1 MNLKEVV
8 GMNLKYYRYQS
19 GLSQEK
25 FYTNLELNPKYMA
38 YIERGSEN
46 ITVDH
51 LEEIAYKL
59 GISTYELVTYNE
71 EHAVSKKRID
81 EREKISS

>member
-8 GMNLKYYRYQS
+8 GINLKYYRYQS

-38 YIERGSEN
+38 CIERGEEN
-46 ITVDH
+46 LTIDYI
-51 LEEIAYKL
+51 EEIAKKL
-59 GISTYELVTYNE
+59 NISTYELVTYNE
-71 EHAVSKKRID
+71 NHLILKKRID
-81 EREKISS
+81 EKEKINN

>member
-25 FYTNLELNPKYMA
+25 FYTNLELNTKYMA
-38 YIERGSEN
+38 CIERGSEN

-71 EHAVSKKRID
+71 EHAISKKRID

>member
-8 GMNLKYYRYQS
+8 GINLKYYRYQS

-38 YIERGSEN
+38 CIERGEEN
-46 ITVDH
+46 ITIDH
-51 LEEIAYKL
+51 IEEIAEKL
-59 GISTYELVTYNE
+59 GISTHELITYNE
-71 EHAVSKKRID
+71 EPVIHKRRID
-81 EREKISS
+81 EKVKVNS

>member
-8 GMNLKYYRYQS
+8 GINLKYYRYKS

-38 YIERGSEN
+38 CIERGEEN
-46 ITVDH
+46 LTIDYI
-51 LEEIAYKL
+51 EEIAKKL
-59 GISTYELVTYNE
+59 NISTYELVTYNE
-71 EHAVSKKRID
+71 NHLILKKRID
-81 EREKISS
+81 EKEKINN

>member
-8 GMNLKYYRYQS
+8 GINLKYYRYQS

-38 YIERGSEN
+38 CIERGEEN
-46 ITVDH
+46 ITIDYI
-51 LEEIAYKL
+51 EEIAKKL
-59 GISTYELVTYNE
+59 NISTYELVTYNE
-71 EHAVSKKRID
+71 NHIILKKRID
-81 EREKISS
+81 EKEKINN

>member
-8 GMNLKYYRYQS
+8 GINLKYYRYQS

-38 YIERGSEN
+38 CIERGEEN
-46 ITVDH
+46 LTIDYI
-51 LEEIAYKL
+51 EEIAKKL
-59 GISTYELVTYNE
+59 NISTYELVTYNE
-71 EHAVSKKRID
+71 NHIILKKRID
-81 EREKISS
+81 EKEKINN

>member
-38 YIERGSEN
+38 
-46 ITVDH
+46 
-51 LEEIAYKL
+51 
-59 GISTYELVTYNE
+59 
-71 EHAVSKKRID
+71 
-81 EREKISS
+81 

>member
-8 GMNLKYYRYQS
+8 GINLKYYRYQT

-38 YIERGSEN
+38 CIERGEEN
-46 ITVDH
+46 ITIDH
-51 LEEIAYKL
+51 IEEIAHKL
-59 GISTYELVTYNE
+59 GISTHELITYNE
-71 EHAVSKKRID
+71 DHIINKKRID
-81 EREKISS
+81 EKVKIKN

>member
-8 GMNLKYYRYQS
+8 GINLKYYRYQS

-38 YIERGSEN
+38 CIERGEEN
-46 ITVDH
+46 ITIDH
-51 LEEIAYKL
+51 IDEIAEKL
-59 GISTYELVTYNE
+59 GISTHELITYNE
-71 EHAVSKKRID
+71 EHVINKKRID
-81 EREKISS
+81 EKVKVNN

>member
-8 GMNLKYYRYQS
+8 GINLKYYRYQS

-38 YIERGSEN
+38 CIERGEEN
-46 ITVDH
+46 ITIDH
-51 LEEIAYKL
+51 IEEIAYKL
-59 GISTYELVTYNE
+59 GISTHELIIYNKD
-71 EHAVSKKRID
+71 HIINKKRID
-81 EREKISS
+81 EKVKIKN

>member
-8 GMNLKYYRYQS
+8 GMNLKYYRYQT

-38 YIERGSEN
+38 CIERGEEN
-46 ITVDH
+46 ITIDH
-51 LEEIAYKL
+51 IDEIAHKL
-59 GISTYELVTYNE
+59 GISTHELITYNE
-71 EHAVSKKRID
+71 EHVINKKRID
-81 EREKISS
+81 EKVKVNN

>member
-8 GMNLKYYRYQS
+8 GINLKYYRYQS

-38 YIERGSEN
+38 CIERGEEN
-46 ITVDH
+46 ITIDH
-51 LEEIAYKL
+51 IEEIAEKL
-59 GISTYELVTYNE
+59 GICTHELITYNE
-71 EHAVSKKRID
+71 EHVIHKRRID
-81 EREKISS
+81 EKVKVNS

>member
-38 YIERGSEN
+38 CIERGEEN
-46 ITVDH
+46 ITIDH
-51 LEEIAYKL
+51 IEEIAEKL
-59 GISTYELVTYNE
+59 GISTHELITYNE
-71 EHAVSKKRID
+71 EHVIHKRRID
-81 EREKISS
+81 EKVKVNS

>member
-38 YIERGSEN
+38 CIERSSEN

-71 EHAVSKKRID
+71 EHAISKKRID

>member
-25 FYTNLELNPKYMA
+25 FYTNLGLNPKYMA
-38 YIERGSEN
+38 CIERGEEN
-46 ITVDH
+46 ITIDH
-51 LEEIAYKL
+51 IEEIALKL
-59 GISTYELVTYNE
+59 GISTSELITYSPD
-71 EHAVSKKRID
+71 HVIHKRRID
-81 EREKISS
+81 EKVKVYN

>member
-38 YIERGSEN
+38 CIERGSEN

-51 LEEIAYKL
+51 FI
-59 GISTYELVTYNE
+59 
-71 EHAVSKKRID
+71 
-81 EREKISS
+81 

>member
-8 GMNLKYYRYQS
+8 GINLKYYRYQS

-38 YIERGSEN
+38 CIERGEEN
-46 ITVDH
+46 ITIDH
-51 LEEIAYKL
+51 IEEIAFKL
-59 GISTYELVTYNE
+59 GISTHELITYDE
-71 EHAVSKKRID
+71 SHVITKRRID
-81 EREKISS
+81 EKEKIKN

>member
-8 GMNLKYYRYQS
+8 GMNLKYYRYQT

-38 YIERGSEN
+38 CIERGEEN
-46 ITVDH
+46 ITIDH
-51 LEEIAYKL
+51 IDEIAEKL
-59 GISTYELVTYNE
+59 GISTHELITYNE
-71 EHAVSKKRID
+71 EHVINKKRID
-81 EREKISS
+81 EKVKVNN

>member
-8 GMNLKYYRYQS
+8 GINLKYYRYQS

-38 YIERGSEN
+38 CIERGEEN
-46 ITVDH
+46 ITIDH
-51 LEEIAYKL
+51 IEEIAEKL
-59 GISTYELVTYNE
+59 GISTHELITYNE
-71 EHAVSKKRID
+71 EHVIHKRRID
-81 EREKISS
+81 EKVKVNN

>member
-25 FYTNLELNPKYMA
+25 FYTNLGLNPKYMA
-38 YIERGSEN
+38 CIERGEEN
-46 ITVDH
+46 ITIDH
-51 LEEIAYKL
+51 IEEIALKL
-59 GISTYELVTYNE
+59 GISTSELITYNSD
-71 EHAVSKKRID
+71 HVIHKRRID
-81 EREKISS
+81 EKVKVYN

>member
-8 GMNLKYYRYQS
+8 GINLKYYRYQS

-38 YIERGSEN
+38 CIERGEEN
-46 ITVDH
+46 ITIDYI
-51 LEEIAYKL
+51 EEIAKKL
-59 GISTYELVTYNE
+59 NISTYELVTYNE
-71 EHAVSKKRID
+71 NHLILKKRID
-81 EREKISS
+81 EKEKINN

>member
-8 GMNLKYYRYQS
+8 GMNLKYYRYQT

-38 YIERGSEN
+38 CIERGSEN

-71 EHAVSKKRID
+71 EHAISKKRID

>member
-38 YIERGSEN
+38 CIERGSVN

>member
-8 GMNLKYYRYQS
+8 GINLKYYRYQS

-38 YIERGSEN
+38 CIERGEEN
-46 ITVDH
+46 ITIDH
-51 LEEIAYKL
+51 IDEIAHKL
-59 GISTYELVTYNE
+59 GISTHELITYNE
-71 EHAVSKKRID
+71 EHVINKKRID
-81 EREKISS
+81 EKVKVNS

>member
-38 YIERGSEN
+38 CIERGEEN
-46 ITVDH
+46 ITIDYI
-51 LEEIAYKL
+51 EEIAFKL
-59 GISTYELVTYNE
+59 GVSTHELITYNE
-71 EHAVSKKRID
+71 SHVIHKKRID
-81 EREKISS
+81 EKEKISS

>member
-8 GMNLKYYRYQS
+8 GINLKYYRYQS

-38 YIERGSEN
+38 CIERGEEN
-46 ITVDH
+46 ITIDH
-51 LEEIAYKL
+51 IEEIAYKL
-59 GISTYELVTYNE
+59 RISTHELVTYNKD
-71 EHAVSKKRID
+71 HIINKKRID
-81 EREKISS
+81 EKVKIKN

>member
-8 GMNLKYYRYQS
+8 GINLKYYRYQS

-38 YIERGSEN
+38 CIERGEEN
-46 ITVDH
+46 ITIDH
-51 LEEIAYKL
+51 IDEIANKL
-59 GISTYELVTYNE
+59 GISTHELITYDE
-71 EHAVSKKRID
+71 THIISKKRID
-81 EREKISS
+81 EKVKVHN

>member
-8 GMNLKYYRYQS
+8 GINLKYYRYQS

-38 YIERGSEN
+38 CIERGEEN
-46 ITVDH
+46 ITIDH
-51 LEEIAYKL
+51 IEEISFKL
-59 GISTYELVTYNE
+59 GISTHELITYDE
-71 EHAVSKKRID
+71 SHVITKRRID
-81 EREKISS
+81 EKEKIKN

>member
-8 GMNLKYYRYQS
+8 GINLKYYRYQS

-38 YIERGSEN
+38 CIERGEEN
-46 ITVDH
+46 ITIDH
-51 LEEIAYKL
+51 IEEIAYKL
-59 GISTYELVTYNE
+59 GISTHELVTYDE
-71 EHAVSKKRID
+71 SHVITKRRID
-81 EREKISS
+81 EKVKINN

>member
-8 GMNLKYYRYQS
+8 GINLKYYRYQS

-38 YIERGSEN
+38 CIERGEEN
-46 ITVDH
+46 ITIDH
-51 LEEIAYKL
+51 IEEIAEKL
-59 GISTYELVTYNE
+59 GISTHELITYNE
-71 EHAVSKKRID
+71 EHVIHKRRID
-81 EREKISS
+81 EKVKVNS

>member
-8 GMNLKYYRYQS
+8 GINLKYYRYQS

-38 YIERGSEN
+38 CIERGEEN
-46 ITVDH
+46 ITIDH
-51 LEEIAYKL
+51 IEEIAHKIV
-59 GISTYELVTYNE
+59 ISTHELITYNE
-71 EHAVSKKRID
+71 DHIINKKRID
-81 EREKISS
+81 EKVKIKN

>member
-38 YIERGSEN
+38 CIERGSEN

-59 GISTYELVTYNE
+59 GISTYELVTYDE
-71 EHAVSKKRID
+71 SHVISKKRID